1 MRPLMNRQVLLGA
14 EGLSAPRKTTTKG
27 LHAQVDSLVRLQ
39 VALSAER
46 LAAGVAQEGAAGEVR
61 LVAVRVITTTTTTTL
76 AAAISARIGAG
87 GAASAAHSVVGR
99 LVRPQALL
107 RLEDTPTAVH
117 LAGVLA
123 VEAIEVANRLDAQPG
138 DVSAAGGGA
147 GEGAR
152 VVELEHV
159 VGQRVVGLA
168 LVLTP
173 RTGPLALTEVR
184 LQQVDV
190 QFTTTKKGVKS
201 C

>member
-1 MRPLMNRQVLLGA
+1 MNCQVLLGA
-14 EGLSAPRKTTTKG
+14 EGLSAPGKTTTKG

-61 LVAVRVITTTTTTTL
+61 LVAVRVITTTTTTL